1 MNSSYAEDSS
11 RIYRE
16 WPYLGYPAVPG
27 FEFRPAQHLGLRSPC
42 CLPRYQP
49 RVNVPLWDIR

>member
-27 FEFRPAQHLGLRSPC
+27 FESEWNGIANRPR
-42 CLPRYQP
+42 
-49 RVNVPLWDIR
+49 